1 MPTDKKI
8 SELPTGQFQSTDY
21 IPYVDTASGI
31 TRRATKADLM
41 GATGPTGP
49 QGAQG
54 PTGAQGDKGG
64 VRFNFS
70 TITTDSD
77 PGQGVFRYNNATIS
91 SVTQIFID
99 NTDVNAVDVTAWLD
113 SFDDSTDPNT
123 KGYLIIKANSNSNT
137 ILNIFRVTGTVVDGT
152 GYRKIPVVY
161 VSGSLPTDALACV
174 VEFSRTGNKG
184 TDGAGSGNVVGPDSA
199 VDSNLAAFDG
209 TTGKLIKDSGKSAA
223 DFVSNAG
230 SSPSIQAGTD
240 ASKPAAGTAGRI
252 YIATDTKKIYRDDG
266 SAWVLITTLDHT
278 QLSNIGTNTH
288 SQIDSHISGSSGVHG
303 VSGSVVGTSDSQTL
317 TNKTFQKTAQTI
329 VTATDGTT
337 ITFDLSQGNIQQ
349 VTLGGNRTLAL
360 SNVSVG
366 QVFII
371 NLKQDT
377 TGSRTVT
384 WWSGISWAGGSAP
397 TLTTTAN
404 KVDSLGFICVASG
417 SYYGYV
423 VGTNI

>member
-1 MPTDKKI
+1 
-8 SELPTGQFQSTDY
+8 
-21 IPYVDTASGI
+21 
-31 TRRATKADLM
+31 
-41 GATGPTGP
+41 
-49 QGAQG
+49 
-54 PTGAQGDKGG
+54 
-64 VRFNFS
+64 
-70 TITTDSD
+70 
-77 PGQGVFRYNNATIS
+77 
-91 SVTQIFID
+91 
-99 NTDVNAVDVTAWLD
+99 
-113 SFDDSTDPNT
+113 
-123 KGYLIIKANSNSNT
+123 
-137 ILNIFRVTGTVVDGT
+137 
-152 GYRKIPVVY
+152 
-161 VSGSLPTDALACV
+161 
-174 VEFSRTGNKG
+174 
-184 TDGAGSGNVVGPDSA
+184 
-199 VDSNLAAFDG
+199 
-209 TTGKLIKDSGKSAA
+209 
-223 DFVSNAG
+223 
-230 SSPSIQAGTD
+230 
-240 ASKPAAGTAGRI
+240 
-252 YIATDTKKIYRDDG
+252 
-266 SAWVLITTLDHT
+266 LITTLDHT